1 MSTDLAVR
9 LDALEGAVRSAEGRL
24 DGPAIDTAR
33 TLVARAGERLKL
45 SGEHTVVALAGA
57 TGSGKS
63 SLFNSLV
70 GLDLSAVGVRRPTT
84 NTALACV
91 WGSEGASA
99 LLDWLHVPRR
109 HQISRD
115 SELDVPA
122 DDDLDGLVLLDLPD
136 FDSTSVEHRVEVD
149 RLIGLV
155 DLFVWVVDPQK
166 YADNVLHQLYLR
178 RLNRHDDVMLMVL
191 NKVDLLDVE
200 GETACISDL
209 RRLLIEDGLRSVPVL
224 PISARTD
231 RGIDDLRAVLAEKV
245 SARAAYLGRVRADL
259 DMSAAALLA
268 LHDKRSERGSSVRE
282 VSRPGVDQLVDALT
296 EAAGVP
302 VVASAVARSYRYQ
315 AAGATGWPFT
325 RWLRRLRPDPL
336 RRLHLGTATRDAI
349 AAAPARTS
357 LPSATPVQRS
367 QVDTAVREVATTA
380 SAGLPEGWASSVR
393 SAASNAREDLS
404 DELDQA
410 IASADLGGARRPLWW
425 RAVAGLQWLLAISAI
440 LGLVWLLVLFGLSY
454 FRLPE
459 PGVPDIGEFPL
470 PTLMALGGVIGGLLL
485 ALVSRWIA
493 AVGARRRR
501 RRVTRLLRS
510 RIAEVA
516 ERMVLAPVRTELKAY
531 AETGELL
538 QRAAGNH
545 R

>member
-1 MSTDLAVR
+1 VSTDLAGR
-9 LDALEGAVRSAEGRL
+9 LDALAGAVRGAEGRL
-24 DGPAIDTAR
+24 DGPAINAAR

-63 SLFNSLV
+63 SLFNALV

-91 WGSEGASA
+91 WGGEGAA
-99 LLDWLHVPRR
+99 PLLDWLGVPRR

-122 DDDLDGLVLLDLPD
+122 QDDLDGLVLLDLPD

-149 RLIGLV
+149 RLIALV

-178 RLNRHDDVMLMVL
+178 RLNRHDEVMLMVL
-191 NKVDLLDVE
+191 NKVDMLDVD
-200 GETACISDL
+200 GETACVADL
-209 RRLLIEDGLRSVPVL
+209 RRLLIEDGLQSVPVL
-224 PISARTD
+224 PMSARTG
-231 RGIDDLRAVLAEKV
+231 RGIADLRAVLADKV
-245 SARAAYLGRVRADL
+245 GARAAYVGRVRADL
-259 DMSAAALLA
+259 DVSAAQLLG
-268 LHDKRSERGSSVRE
+268 LHDKRSDRGSSVRE
-282 VSRPGVDQLVDALT
+282 VSRAGTDRLVDALS

-315 AAGATGWPFT
+315 AAGETGWPFT

-336 RRLHLGTATRDAI
+336 RRLHLGTAARDAI

-357 LPSATPVQRS
+357 LPPATPVQRS
-367 QVDTAVREVATTA
+367 QVDIAVREIAVTA
-380 SAGLPEGWASSVR
+380 AAGLPEGWAASVR
-393 SAASNAREDLS
+393 AAASSAREDLS
-404 DELDQA
+404 DELDKA
-410 IASADLGGARRPLWW
+410 IATAELGELRRPLWW
-425 RAVAGLQWLLAISAI
+425 RAVAGLQWLLAIAAV
-440 LGLVWLLVLFGLSY
+440 LGLGWLLVLFALSY

-459 PGVPDIGEFPL
+459 PGVPSVGELPL
-470 PTLMALGGVIGGLLL
+470 PTLLAIGGVLGGLIL
-485 ALVSRWIA
+485 ALISRWIA
-493 AVGARRRR
+493 AFGARRRR
-501 RRVTRLLRS
+501 RRVTRVLRR
-510 RIAEVA
+510 RIADVA
-516 ERMVLAPVRTELKAY
+516 ERLVLTPVREELKTY

-538 QRAAGNH
+538 QRAAG

>member
-9 LDALEGAVRSAEGRL
+9 LDALDGAVRSAEGRL

-91 WGSEGASA
+91 WGSQGASA

-231 RGIDDLRAVLAEKV
+231 RGIADLRAVLAEKV
-245 SARAAYLGRVRADL
+245 SARAVVSRPRSCRSGHVGCRAARSARQALGAGIIGSGGISSGRRPARRRPHRGRGGAGRRICGRAL
-259 DMSAAALLA
+259 LPLPSGGSNRLAVHALGAPASTGSAAATA
-268 LHDKRSERGSSVRE
+268 SRHGYPRRDRRCSV
-282 VSRPGVDQLVDALT
+282 AHLT
-296 EAAGVP
+296 P
-302 VVASAVARSYRYQ
+302 VRH
-315 AAGATGWPFT
+315 P
-325 RWLRRLRPDPL
+325 
-336 RRLHLGTATRDAI
+336 GTALSGRYGGTRGGYD
-349 AAAPARTS
+349 R
-357 LPSATPVQRS
+357 LGR
-367 QVDTAVREVATTA
+367 A
-380 SAGLPEGWASSVR
+380 S
-393 SAASNAREDLS
+393 
-404 DELDQA
+404 
-410 IASADLGGARRPLWW
+410 GG
-425 RAVAGLQWLLAISAI
+425 V
-440 LGLVWLLVLFGLSY
+440 
-454 FRLPE
+454 
-459 PGVPDIGEFPL
+459 GVVC
-470 PTLMALGGVIGGLLL
+470 ALGGVECPRG
-485 ALVSRWIA
+485 S
-493 AVGARRRR
+493 
-501 RRVTRLLRS
+501 
-510 RIAEVA
+510 
-516 ERMVLAPVRTELKAY
+516 VR
-531 AETGELL
+531 
-538 QRAAGNH
+538 
-545 R
+545 